1 MPSSDRLLQRSR
13 AGVCRVLIVPVLL
26 LLTGCGLNREAPP
39 RPLSISLN
47 MGTMTWLV
55 NTAQRPDAS
64 GESRLRLDAVHIE
77 AFVPPNIVRIAGRH
91 AGAKQNSAPDF
102 YDIAFTQDN
111 HIARAELLTSTQ
123 RGLAVNSPDAQ
134 KFALALSRAL
144 TTYALKDHSDGGI
157 ADVYVANESLNVEV
171 QAPLR

>member
-1 MPSSDRLLQRSR
+1 MRSSKRLSQPSPS
-13 AGVCRVLIVPVLL
+13 GMFRVVIVPLL
-26 LLTGCGLNREAPP
+26 LLSAGCGGNRESPP

-47 MGTMTWLV
+47 TGTMTWLV

-64 GESRLRLDAVHIE
+64 GESRLRLDAVHII

-91 AGAKQNSAPDF
+91 AGAKQNTAPDL

-111 HIARAELLTSTQ
+111 HIVRAELVTSTQ
-123 RGLAVNSPDAQ
+123 RGFAVNSPDAQ
-134 KFALALSRAL
+134 KFAFALSRAV

-157 ADVYVANESLNVEV
+157 TSVYVANESLNVEV